1 MKYKSD
7 GRYDNEQQSLLTQKV
22 QLQEEITAVLS
33 ETRQLENELERM
45 ARDIQDSGEC
55 VTGVCSPSFCVMG
68 QCLRQWVS
76 V

>member
-7 GRYDNEQQSLLTQKV
+7 GRYDNEQQSLLTRKV

-33 ETRQLENELERM
+33 ETQQLENELERM

-55 VTGVCSPSFCVMG
+55 VTGVCSSSFCVMG